1 MVTSKTLIVLV
12 AAATVAAGGAYVLL
26 QGQSGSSGGGMATDL
41 PDRLFPGLEDRLN
54 DVTALTV
61 THDGDTLALARTGD
75 GDGARWTIADKD
87 GYPADLEAVREVLIR
102 TARLAPVEAKTSK
115 PELFD
120 RLGLQSIDA
129 AGSSARLVELAVGDE
144 TVASVLVGESGQSL
158 SSTRKTVYVRKPD
171 ENQTW
176 MAEGDLQPSTDGLE
190 WLDRTITNVRKERIR
205 EVLIHQADGSVLTI
219 ERPDPDDSQ
228 FSLRE
233 LPEGRELESPS
244 EINQVTFGLE
254 YLDLDDVTALPT
266 GATGRLAVQYTT
278 YGGLQVDVRLVEH
291 DGKTWTAYE
300 ARQVDPVAEVVERKL
315 AEYRT
320 ADESE
325 EKDPAATATGIDRIK
340 DAAGIEAEVAEIN
353 ARTGGWLY
361 AVPDYKVQ
369 RFSKTLAGMLKPLD
383 APEAQAP
390 LPETGTN

>member
-26 QGQSGSSGGGMATDL
+26 QGQSGSSGDGMATDL

-61 THDGDTLALARTGD
+61 THEGDTLALARTGD
-75 GDGARWTIADKD
+75 GDAARWTIADKD

-120 RLGLQSIDA
+120 RLGLQPIDA
-129 AGSSARLVELAVGDE
+129 EGSSARLVELAVGDE
-144 TVASVLVGESGQSL
+144 TVASVLVGEAGQSL

-176 MAEGDLQPSTDGLE
+176 MAEGELQPATDGLE

-205 EVLIHQADGSVLTI
+205 EVLIHQPDGSVLTI

-233 LPEGRELESPS
+233 LPEGRELDSPS
-244 EINQVTFGLE
+244 EINQVSFGLE
-254 YLDLDDVTALPT
+254 YLDLDDVTALPA
-266 GATGRLAVQYTT
+266 GATGRLAMQYTT

-291 DGKTWTAYE
+291 DGRTWTAYE
-300 ARQVDPVAEVVERKL
+300 ARQVDPATEAVERKL
-315 AEYRT
+315 AEYKE

-325 EKDPAATATGIDRIK
+325 EKDPAATATGVDRIK

-353 ARTGGWLY
+353 GRTRGWLY
-361 AVPDYKVQ
+361 AVPDYKIQ
-369 RFSKTLAGMLKPLD
+369 RFSKTLAGMLKPPT
-383 APEAQAP
+383 APEQTP
-390 LPETGTN
+390 LPATGTN